1 MEIYLIFSQQQEET
15 QKLCL
20 MPAQTQKK
28 RAILK
33 PSEYYYHPEKW
44 FVQMNCISIRGL
56 VLKLILEK
64 LELNCANNCVRPGKP
79 VESIQGILDRV
90 QNAFWI
96 KSLRFRLK
104 RFFRGR
110 FHNKFYITFFTCTRS
125 LNAFVMTVQT
135 WPPKPQKIIFF
146 LDFPIVPW
154 SIWQIRT

>member
-1 MEIYLIFSQQQEET
+1 MEIYLIFSQQQGGT

-33 PSEYYYHPEKW
+33 PSEYYFHLEKW
-44 FVQMNCISIRGL
+44 FVQMNISIWGF
-56 VLKLILEK
+56 VLRVIMEK
-64 LELNCANNCVRPGKP
+64 LELNCANNCVRSGKP

-125 LNAFVMTVQT
+125 LNAFVMMVQT

>member
-33 PSEYYYHPEKW
+33 PSEYYFHLEKW
-44 FVQMNCISIRGL
+44 FVQMNISIWGF
-56 VLKLILEK
+56 VLRVIMEK
-64 LELNCANNCVRPGKP
+64 LELNCANNCVRSGKP

-110 FHNKFYITFFTCTRS
+110 FHNKFYITFFTCTPS
-125 LNAFVMTVQT
+125 FNAFVMVVQT

-154 SIWQIRT
+154 SIWHIRT

>member
-1 MEIYLIFSQQQEET
+1 MEIYLIFSQQQGGT

-33 PSEYYYHPEKW
+33 PSEYYFHLEKW
-44 FVQMNCISIRGL
+44 FVQMNISIWGF
-56 VLKLILEK
+56 VLRVIMEK
-64 LELNCANNCVRPGKP
+64 LELNCANNCVRSGKP

-125 LNAFVMTVQT
+125 LNAFVMMVQT

-154 SIWQIRT
+154 SIWHIRT

>member
-1 MEIYLIFSQQQEET
+1 MEIYLIFSQQQGGT

-33 PSEYYYHPEKW
+33 PSEYYFHLEKW
-44 FVQMNCISIRGL
+44 FVQMNISIWGF
-56 VLKLILEK
+56 VLRVIMEK
-64 LELNCANNCVRPGKP
+64 LELNCANNCVRSGKP

-110 FHNKFYITFFTCTRS
+110 FHNKFYITFFTCTPS
-125 LNAFVMTVQT
+125 FNAFVMVVQT